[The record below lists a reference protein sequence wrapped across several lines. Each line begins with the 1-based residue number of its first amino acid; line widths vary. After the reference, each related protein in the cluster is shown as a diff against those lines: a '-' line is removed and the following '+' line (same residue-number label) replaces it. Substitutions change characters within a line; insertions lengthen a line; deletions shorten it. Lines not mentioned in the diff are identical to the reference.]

1 MITQKQL
8 RRFVE
13 LTKSACY
20 DYAQVSDCGLGKLK
34 QEYRNLGR
42 RILKDIA
49 ERMGLTKGQYD
60 IRWNPGGIA
69 CSGDSTLHTDKV
81 YVALHDN
88 CGSGWFYWRTVKG
101 RRDFTGGPNQ
111 IVRWDDF
118 CEPEG
123 MVNLIRVLKVAQ
135 QGSFTDP
142 STGDIILNINQA
154 IRMAAGVA

>member
-101 RRDFTGGPNQ
+101 RKDYSGGANQ
-111 IVRWDDF
+111 IIRWDNF
-118 CEPEG
+118 
-123 MVNLIRVLKVAQ
+123 RTVADVDKLVARLREAQ
-135 QGSFTDP
+135 DLP
-142 STGDIILNINQA
+142 STGSLVGDINRA
-154 IRMAAGVA
+154 MRVAAGV